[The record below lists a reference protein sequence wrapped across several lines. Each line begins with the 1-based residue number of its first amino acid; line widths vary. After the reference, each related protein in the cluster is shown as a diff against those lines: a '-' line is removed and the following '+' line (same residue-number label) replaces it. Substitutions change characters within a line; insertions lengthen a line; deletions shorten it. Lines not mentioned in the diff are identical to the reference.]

1 MNHNLGMNH
10 NVSYN
15 DNCVSA
21 QNASQKYLAEPV
33 PVLQQLRLTDQIQSA
48 HGALDRLSAL
58 ATDLEKRLAT
68 VLEGVPAGV
77 GADDQMQ
84 QCKSSLPPAL
94 EEMDRLINRI
104 HLAAEQIERTYLR
117 VRV

>member
-1 MNHNLGMNH
+1 MNHSNVNTQAVSGNIAEQWNL
-10 NVSYN
+10 
-15 DNCVSA
+15 
-21 QNASQKYLAEPV
+21 QKLGESSPAP
-33 PVLQQLRLTDQIQSA
+33 QQMRLTDQIQSA
-48 HGALDRLSAL
+48 HGALDRLSSL
-58 ATDLEKRLAT
+58 AAELENRLVT
-68 VLEGVPAGV
+68 VLEGGPSGV
-77 GADDQMQ
+77 GADGQMQ